1 MKAKEKEWS
10 YYLRIAVIA
19 VVIVCLVLF
28 AVVDGMDLMDT
39 VSNWFYDNFMYLAD
53 YTGPDGIN
61 YLLVRPD
68 WTRVKYLLL
77 AALIAVCVSW
87 VMIAFLV
94 NRRAW
99 RRQREKA
106 VRELGEKIRE
116 YLASDRDASDL
127 FREEYGAIGAQIAEL
142 KAKTVL
148 QEQKLREEERD
159 KSDLI
164 TYLAHDL
171 KTPLTSV
178 IGYLSLLDEARDLPE
193 AQREKYTA
201 IALGKAE
208 RLEGL
213 VNEFFEITRYNLRRI
228 TLHRERVDLSLLL
241 TQLAEEFYP
250 MLAQRGNTARLD
262 LPEELTVWADPDKLA
277 RVFNNLLKNAA
288 SYSDPDTEIVISA
301 EVQGGQAVA
310 AIRNQG
316 PTIPREK
323 LDAVFEKF
331 YRGDEARGTGSA
343 GAGLGLAIAREIV
356 SLHGGAIQA
365 MSANRVTTFAVT
377 LPLEGEPAPQEP
389 GSGAPPA
396 LSEEAGQ
403 TV

>member
-1 MKAKEKEWS
+1 M
-10 YYLRIAVIA
+10 
-19 VVIVCLVLF
+19 
-28 AVVDGMDLMDT
+28 
-39 VSNWFYDNFMYLAD
+39 
-53 YTGPDGIN
+53 
-61 YLLVRPD
+61 
-68 WTRVKYLLL
+68 
-77 AALIAVCVSW
+77 
-87 VMIAFLV
+87 
-94 NRRAW
+94 
-99 RRQREKA
+99 
-106 VRELGEKIRE
+106 
-116 YLASDRDASDL
+116 
-127 FREEYGAIGAQIAEL
+127 
-142 KAKTVL
+142 
-148 QEQKLREEERD
+148 
-159 KSDLI
+159 
-164 TYLAHDL
+164 
-171 KTPLTSV
+171 
-178 IGYLSLLDEARDLPE
+178 
-193 AQREKYTA
+193 
-201 IALGKAE
+201 
-208 RLEGL
+208 
-213 VNEFFEITRYNLRRI
+213 
-228 TLHRERVDLSLLL
+228 
-241 TQLAEEFYP
+241 
-250 MLAQRGNTARLD
+250 
-262 LPEELTVWADPDKLA
+262 WADPDKLA

-377 LPLEGEPAPQEP
+377 LPLEGEPAPREP

>member
-1 MKAKEKEWS
+1 M
-10 YYLRIAVIA
+10 LRVGLAFVL
-19 VVIVCLVLF
+19 VCCLVAFIALDGLDLGPAVNNWVHSLF
-28 AVVDGMDLMDT
+28 FQTRVYSEGGRIIQYQEL
-39 VSNWFYDNFMYLAD
+39 NW
-53 YTGPDGIN
+53 TE
-61 YLLVRPD
+61 
-68 WTRVKYLLL
+68 VKYLLL
-77 AALIAVCVSW
+77 GVLMAVCAVW
-87 VMIAFLV
+87 VVTAFLAA
-94 NRRAW
+94 RRAR
-99 RRQREKA
+99 RRQLRETTE
-106 VRELGEKIRE
+106 ELTEKIRE
-116 YLASDRDASDL
+116 YLNSDREASEL

-142 KAKTVL
+142 KSRALL
-148 QEQKLREEERD
+148 QERRLREEERE
-159 KSDLI
+159 KNDLI

-171 KTPLTSV
+171 RTPLTSV

-228 TLHRERVDLSLLL
+228 SLNRERVDLSLLL

-250 MLAQRGNTARLD
+250 MLARRGNTARLE
-262 LPEELTVWADPDKLA
+262 LPGELAVWADPDKLA

-288 SYSDPDTEIVISA
+288 SYSDPDTEIVLSA
-301 EVQGGQAVA
+301 ETQGGQAVA

-331 YRGDEARGTGSA
+331 YRGDEARGTGGA

-356 SLHGGAIQA
+356 TLHGGAIQA
-365 MSANRVTTFAVT
+365 MSASGVTTFAVT
-377 LPLEGEPAPQEP
+377 LPLEPPAPE
-389 GSGAPPA
+389 GEDAPPA
-396 LSEEAGQ
+396 PEEDAPAAG
-403 TV
+403 

>member
-1 MKAKEKEWS
+1 MA
-10 YYLRIAVIA
+10 
-19 VVIVCLVLF
+19 LVLAGLLILALLVAWRNRNALDAAF
-28 AVVDGMDLMDT
+28 RD
-39 VSNWFYDNFMYLAD
+39 WFYGTFMTIKEYV
-53 YTGPDGIN
+53 GPDGEN
-61 YLLVRPD
+61 YNLLRPD
-68 WTRVKYLLL
+68 WPRMVALMVGG
-77 AALIAVCVSW
+77 LIAVCASW
-87 VMIAFLV
+87 VLIGYCAAR
-94 NRRAW
+94 NAW
-99 RRQREKA
+99 RRQTREITGDLA
-106 VRELGEKIRE
+106 EMLQE
-116 YLASDRDASDL
+116 YLNSDRDASDL

-250 MLAQRGNTARLD
+250 MLARRGNTARLD

-277 RVFNNLLKNAA
+277 RVFNNILRNAA
-288 SYSDPDTEIVISA
+288 SYGEENSEITVTAEAAEGRVRVAFRNRGREIPPD
-301 EVQGGQAVA
+301 
-310 AIRNQG
+310 R
-316 PTIPREK
+316 
-323 LDAVFEKF
+323 LDAIFEKF
-331 YRGDEARGTGSA
+331 YRLDSARSGNTG
-343 GAGLGLAIAREIV
+343 GAGLGLAIARQIV
-356 SLHGGAIQA
+356 EQHGGTITA
-365 MSANRVTTFAVT
+365 S
-377 LPLEGEPAPQEP
+377 
-389 GSGAPPA
+389 S
-396 LSEEAGQ
+396 SEEYTEFVVELPA
-403 TV
+403 

>member
-1 MKAKEKEWS
+1 M
-10 YYLRIAVIA
+10 
-19 VVIVCLVLF
+19 
-28 AVVDGMDLMDT
+28 
-39 VSNWFYDNFMYLAD
+39 
-53 YTGPDGIN
+53 
-61 YLLVRPD
+61 
-68 WTRVKYLLL
+68 
-77 AALIAVCVSW
+77 
-87 VMIAFLV
+87 
-94 NRRAW
+94 
-99 RRQREKA
+99 
-106 VRELGEKIRE
+106 
-116 YLASDRDASDL
+116 
-127 FREEYGAIGAQIAEL
+127 
-142 KAKTVL
+142 
-148 QEQKLREEERD
+148 
-159 KSDLI
+159 
-164 TYLAHDL
+164 
-171 KTPLTSV
+171 

-250 MLAQRGNTARLD
+250 MLAQRGNTVRLD

-288 SYSDPDTEIVISA
+288 SYSDPDTEIVLSA
-301 EVQGGQAVA
+301 EAQGGQAVV

-323 LDAVFEKF
+323 LEAVFEKF

-356 SLHGGAIQA
+356 TLHGGAIQA
-365 MSANRVTTFAVT
+365 MSASGVTTFAVT
-377 LPLEGEPAPQEP
+377 LPLEPPAPE
-389 GSGAPPA
+389 GEDAPPA
-396 LSEEAGQ
+396 PAGEDAPAAG
-403 TV
+403 

>member
-1 MKAKEKEWS
+1 MKNRDKSRYRRVA
-10 YYLRIAVIA
+10 
-19 VVIVCLVLF
+19 LVLAGLLILALLVAWRNRNALDAAF
-28 AVVDGMDLMDT
+28 RD
-39 VSNWFYDNFMYLAD
+39 WFYGTFMTIKEYV
-53 YTGPDGIN
+53 GPDGEN
-61 YLLVRPD
+61 YNLLRPD
-68 WTRVKYLLL
+68 WPRMVALMVGG
-77 AALIAVCVSW
+77 LIAVCASW
-87 VMIAFLV
+87 VLIGYCAAR
-94 NRRAW
+94 NAW
-99 RRQREKA
+99 RRQTREITGDLA
-106 VRELGEKIRE
+106 EMLQE
-116 YLASDRDASDL
+116 YLNSDRDASDL

-250 MLAQRGNTARLD
+250 MLARRGNTVRLD

-377 LPLEGEPAPQEP
+377 LPLEGEPAPQEA